1 MFSVDT
7 ISGLLYY
14 IRVVKRNDAR
24 ASGSAVEHHLAK
36 VGVAGSIPVSRSRE
50 GSGSPAEAV
59 RGFSLCAEPRGKR
72 SPAEAV
78 RGFSLCA
85 EGLFFMRRT
94 ERQKIA
100 CRGGSGLFFMR
111 RTERQK
117 IREVKETGA
126 TVCLVVPAFPFLADP
141 RFDFARPGVSC
152 FHDPGEA
159 VCRPRC
165 KRPVRPLTRSLP
177 LSRGYS
183 TSCPHPRPDSGR
195 LPVRCISRGRGR
207 GTDCSGFPHPSGPS
221 PRCWALSSRCTRN
234 S

>member
-1 MFSVDT
+1 MRRT
-7 ISGLLYY
+7 ERQKIACRGGSGLFFMRRRTERQK
-14 IRVVKRNDAR
+14 IACRG
-24 ASGSAVEHHLAK
+24 GS
-36 VGVAGSIPVSRSRE
+36 
-50 GSGSPAEAV
+50 
-59 RGFSLCAEPRGKR
+59 
-72 SPAEAV
+72 
-78 RGFSLCA
+78 
-85 EGLFFMRRT
+85 GLFFMRRT

>member
-1 MFSVDT
+1 MNLTKNRAEDYNPLSLNRREWLSGGAPPCQGGGRGFDPRLALEGGFRVACRGG
-7 ISGLLYY
+7 SGLF
-14 IRVVKRNDAR
+14 I
-24 ASGSAVEHHLAK
+24 
-36 VGVAGSIPVSRSRE
+36 
-50 GSGSPAEAV
+50 
-59 RGFSLCAEPRGKR
+59 
-72 SPAEAV
+72 
-78 RGFSLCA
+78 
-85 EGLFFMRRT
+85 MRRT

>member
-1 MFSVDT
+1 MT
-7 ISGLLYY
+7 HA
-14 IRVVKRNDAR
+14 RVAQRWSTTLPR
-24 ASGSAVEHHLAK
+24 WGSRV
-36 VGVAGSIPVSRSRE
+36 
-50 GSGSPAEAV
+50 
-59 RGFSLCAEPRGKR
+59 R
-72 SPAEAV
+72 SPSRARGRVPGRLQRRFGAFLYAQNREAKD
-78 RGFSLCA
+78 RLQ
-85 EGLFFMRRT
+85 RRFGAFLYAQK
-94 ERQKIA
+94 RQKIA

>member
-1 MFSVDT
+1 MTHARVAQRWSTTLPRWGSRVRSPSRARGRVPGRLQRRFGAFLYVMRRT
-7 ISGLLYY
+7 ERQKIACRGGSGLFFMRRTERQK
-14 IRVVKRNDAR
+14 IACRG
-24 ASGSAVEHHLAK
+24 GS
-36 VGVAGSIPVSRSRE
+36 
-50 GSGSPAEAV
+50 
-59 RGFSLCAEPRGKR
+59 
-72 SPAEAV
+72 
-78 RGFSLCA
+78 
-85 EGLFFMRRT
+85 GLFFMRRT

-207 GTDCSGFPHPSGPS
+207 GTDCSGFPHPSDPS
-221 PRCWALSSRCTRN
+221 PRCWALSSRYTR
-234 S
+234 SF

>member
-1 MFSVDT
+1 MT
-7 ISGLLYY
+7 HA
-14 IRVVKRNDAR
+14 RVAQRWSTTLPR
-24 ASGSAVEHHLAK
+24 WGSRV
-36 VGVAGSIPVSRSRE
+36 
-50 GSGSPAEAV
+50 
-59 RGFSLCAEPRGKR
+59 R
-72 SPAEAV
+72 SPSRARGRVPGRLQRRFGAFLYAQNREAKD
-78 RGFSLCA
+78 RLQRRFGAFLGS
-85 EGLFFMRRT
+85 GLFFMRRT